1 MAVVR
6 LRLRLTVLGFEWA
19 ERCTLGPRPAI
30 RSSRPCRCDESL
42 IGSVISVVP
51 VHAETVTASKAE
63 V

>member
-19 ERCTLGPRPAI
+19 ELCTLGPRPAI

-42 IGSVISVVP
+42 IGPVISVVP
-51 VHAETVTASKAE
+51 LHAETVIASKAE